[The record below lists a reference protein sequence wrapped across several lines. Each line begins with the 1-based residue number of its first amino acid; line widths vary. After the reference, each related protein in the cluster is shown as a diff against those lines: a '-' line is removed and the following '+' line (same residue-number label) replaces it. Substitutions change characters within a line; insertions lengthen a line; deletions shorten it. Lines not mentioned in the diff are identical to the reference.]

1 MTLSSELTFTKDIS
15 LSRRAKPSSASKTV
29 ATKVKLV
36 AKKVKFVATK
46 IKSIATKVKFVE
58 MLRFFLHMRAVF
70 GRIMQ
75 IIRICDR
82 NRKFD
87 CICDRPNYMDFS
99 QMRGKSIDK

>member
-46 IKSIATKVKFVE
+46 IKSIATKVKFVA
-58 MLRFFLHMRAVF
+58 MLRFFLAYESSFRPHYADYSHMRPQPQV
-70 GRIMQ
+70 RLHM
-75 IIRICDR
+75 
-82 NRKFD
+82 
-87 CICDRPNYMDFS
+87 RPPKLYGFFANAWKIY
-99 QMRGKSIDK
+99 R